1 MNKPTTLFG
10 GLTGKHMAAICGVD
24 EHRVNEATKHAFDLS
39 VVFMMKNTPAFLR
52 MMADRMENPTPGI
65 TAILKR
71 RKLLLDRMA
80 MPI

>member
-1 MNKPTTLFG
+1 MSKATTLFG
-10 GLTGKHMAAICGVD
+10 GLSGRQMAAICGVD

-39 VVFMMKNTPAFLR
+39 VVFLMKNPPAFFR

-65 TAILKR
+65 IVILKR